1 MMKHAGIQAEEMSEL
16 PSPLPTQPHERNM
29 TLDVIR
35 GLAIL
40 GIFTVNM
47 SFFSSPV
54 VYLKAAGIEWWTQP
68 WDRAVSWLIEFFA
81 QGKFYTMFS
90 FLFGLGMVMF
100 MERAERKGHQAVTL
114 YVRRL
119 FVLLIFG
126 VIHAF
131 LIWSGDILMTYAFL
145 GFALILFRK
154 MPQSQLLKS
163 AAVIFL
169 IPVVLYG
176 VLLLGASEPEKTP
189 DSRELEAQ
197 ENNAFRQEMIRAI
210 DRSVAAYGEG
220 TYLDMVN
227 QRIYDRS
234 ISFSYSIFSLPH
246 VFTMFLLG
254 VYAARRKII
263 AEAKHHLGLIRKVWV
278 YSLVIGLL
286 GGVIYEIGKVDIGF
300 TSGLLYEFIGQTARM
315 VHEPALSLFYVSSLV
330 LLMQREVWQH
340 RLRPLAAVGRLAI
353 SNYLFQSVLATT
365 IFYNYGLSMYGK
377 MGPAAGLVLTIVVF
391 ILQVII
397 SQYWIRR
404 FHYGPVEWLWR
415 SLTYGKKQ
423 PLRKF
428 PGKHRALTH
437 TSS

>member
-1 MMKHAGIQAEEMSEL
+1 MKQASYQAGETSEIS
-16 PSPLPTQPHERNM
+16 SPTPTQPHERNI

-40 GIFTVNM
+40 GIFSVNM

-68 WDRAVSWLIEFFA
+68 WDRTVSWLIEFFA

-100 MERAERKGHQAVTL
+100 MERTERKGHRAVSL
-114 YVRRL
+114 YARRL
-119 FVLLIFG
+119 FILLIFG

-154 MPQSQLLKS
+154 MSPNQLLKS

-169 IPVVLYG
+169 IPIVLYG
-176 VLLLGASEPEKTP
+176 VLLLGAAAPEKTP
-189 DSRELEAQ
+189 DSRELEAR
-197 ENNAFRQEMIRAI
+197 ENNGFRQEMVRAVNQ
-210 DRSVAAYGEG
+210 SVAAYGEG

-234 ISFSYSIFSLPH
+234 ILFAYSIFSLPH

-263 AEAKHHLGLIRKVWV
+263 AHAEQHLGLIKKVWV
-278 YSLVIGLL
+278 YSLIIGLF
-286 GGVIYEIGKVDIGF
+286 GGAIYEIGKVDIGF
-300 TSGLLYEFIGQTARM
+300 TSGTLYEFVAQTARM
-315 VHEPALSLFYVSSLV
+315 VHEPALSLCYVASV
-330 LLMQREVWQH
+330 ILLMQREVWQK

-353 SNYLFQSVLATT
+353 SNYLFQSLLATT
-365 IFYNYGLSMYGK
+365 IFYNYGLSLYGEV
-377 MGPAAGLVLTIVVF
+377 GPAAGLGLTIAVF
-391 ILQVII
+391 IFQVIV
-397 SQYWIRR
+397 SQYWIRHY
-404 FHYGPVEWLWR
+404 HYGPVEWLWR

-423 PLRKF
+423 PLRRF
-428 PGKHRALTH
+428 PVKRAKISH
-437 TSS
+437 TSP